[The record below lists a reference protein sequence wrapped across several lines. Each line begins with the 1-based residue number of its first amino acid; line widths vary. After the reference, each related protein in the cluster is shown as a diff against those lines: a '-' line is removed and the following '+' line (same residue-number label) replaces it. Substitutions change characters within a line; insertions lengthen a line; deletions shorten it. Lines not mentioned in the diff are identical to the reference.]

1 MRITTTIL
9 GGDQDPK
16 QARLRLGGTL
26 PYPGADATERQI
38 LDFAAV
44 VALDRAD
51 ADTAALQHFAARAAN
66 AYRTAYGIERPRP
79 TASKN
84 RRAAASREGRTHG

>member
-1 MRITTTIL
+1 MF

-16 QARLRLGGTL
+16 QVRLRLGGTL
-26 PYPGADATERQI
+26 PYPGGDATERQI

-51 ADTAALQHFAARAAN
+51 ADTAALQHFTSRAAN

-79 TASKN
+79 NS
-84 RRAAASREGRTHG
+84 E